1 MSTNNLKKFNIETS
15 IKSIRKKCP
24 PIADNLQPLH
34 TNGISAFV
42 SIILPKGNSQNMYE
56 CIVELCQNSN
66 ICRRYSK
73 CFKKFWFKPNN
84 LSSMLKFSKK
94 QNKCV
99 IMYFN
104 VFGIRWWREYRVIYI
119 YRRKGKWIPS
129 DFRAASL

>member
-1 MSTNNLKKFNIETS
+1 MSTNNFKKFIIETS

-34 TNGISAFV
+34 TNGISALV

-84 LSSMLKFSKK
+84 LSGMLKFSKK

-99 IMYFN
+99 WSRISMCL
-104 VFGIRWWREYRVIYI
+104 E
-119 YRRKGKWIPS
+119 S
-129 DFRAASL
+129 DGEENIV